1 MRYASRTGSGMGMKR
16 SALTS
21 CLISSIGKSGARS
34 AGPTGSLV
42 AGWSGGGSGSGR
54 SAAML

>member
-1 MRYASRTGSGMGMKR
+1 MKR

-42 AGWSGGGSGSGR
+42 PGWSGGGSGSGR